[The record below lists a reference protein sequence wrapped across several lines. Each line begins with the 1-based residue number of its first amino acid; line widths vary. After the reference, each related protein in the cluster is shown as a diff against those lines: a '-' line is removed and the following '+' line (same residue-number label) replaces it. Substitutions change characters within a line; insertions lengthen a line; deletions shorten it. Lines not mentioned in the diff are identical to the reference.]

1 MAASLKYDGR
11 ASLPPGHPLSPNAER
26 QSADGGHASLPH
38 MPAPGGLTEPL
49 LDPMSGAPSS
59 KGAPSSHAKRIAAA
73 AVIRKDLGGKL
84 WCAGAWLRLL
94 TVLNGL
100 ALLAAVGYTL
110 WLNGALSW
118 LQDSSVDALVRMRAA
133 ITWVLPMGCGFGL
146 LALEWHSACD
156 EKATRRAMG
165 CAFGGCGRC
174 LLLLL
179 CALVMAPL
187 IHLHPTSETPDER
200 EELDLVDLELLATA
214 GATAL
219 TVLNALLE
227 AWVLTCVPA
236 YRAECYADF
245 APPKSKLHVDNSAYP
260 QVYQRDEGAHLH
272 LGVLLPGHAS
282 RDDGTLAMTANVDC
296 VHLVGEVSQLDAPF
310 KTVDE
315 SNASAGPFG
324 PFERKVRLTHP
335 IDISTPV
342 EARVGHGI
350 FEFRFLKGFLAS
362 EIPPSS

>member
-1 MAASLKYDGR
+1 MPAQPWNFAPFIGAVMWSRATPVASSAAL
-11 ASLPPGHPLSPNAER
+11 
-26 QSADGGHASLPH
+26 
-38 MPAPGGLTEPL
+38 PAPGLAEPL
-49 LDPMSGAPSS
+49 LDAMEGAP
-59 KGAPSSHAKRIAAA
+59 APASSSHAKRIAAA
-73 AVIRKDLGGKL
+73 AVVRKDLGGQL

-100 ALLAAVGYTL
+100 VLLAAVGYTL

-133 ITWVLPMGCGFGL
+133 VSWVLPMGCGFGL
-146 LALEWHSACD
+146 LALEWHSTCD
-156 EKATRRAMG
+156 ERATRRAVG

-187 IHLHPTSETPDER
+187 IHFHPTSQP
-200 EELDLVDLELLATA
+200 EEGEEGEEGSRTDGGRLELLATA
-214 GATAL
+214 GVTAL
-219 TVLNALLE
+219 TVLDALMQ

-236 YRAECYADF
+236 YRAECVADF
-245 APPKSKLHVDNSAYP
+245 APPKSNLHVDSSAYP
-260 QVYQRDEGAHLH
+260 QVYQRDEGAHLY
-272 LGVLLPGHAS
+272 LGMLLPGHAS
-282 RDDGTLAMTANVDC
+282 RDDGTLAMSANVDC

-310 KTVDE
+310 KTVDQ

-335 IDISTPV
+335 VDISTPV

-350 FEFRFLKGFLAS
+350 FEFRFLKGFRGRIS
-362 EIPPSS
+362 ESS